1 MKPRIRMIAI
11 DIDGTLL
18 PSTSGI
24 ISERNRAAVRAA
36 EAAGVLIVI
45 ATGRRQTYAQPVID
59 PIGLGLKNIM
69 LSSNGTVVRDF
80 SGRLIERTLLSAE
93 TARRLCGALRPFG
106 QTMVFTFDREGAA
119 GLVVENLDALHQQ
132 IAKWVESNRP
142 YLLEMS
148 PLEGAFDTGEEPIQG
163 MICGPVE
170 LVRQAE
176 VALEL
181 SNLKNDL
188 AFHRTEYPQRDLGI
202 LDLLPPGCSKGT
214 ALSRIAIAHSILPE
228 EVMAIGDN
236 LNDLEMLDY
245 SGFGVVMG
253 NASAEIRALAERAG
267 WQITASN
274 DEDGV
279 ALAIEEVLR
288 QRLEEQD
295 AEGNR
300 EEAIA
305 GSRVVQFAQ

>member
-59 PIGLGLKNIM
+59 PIGLGQKNIM

-148 PLEGAFDTGEEPIQG
+148 PLERAFDTGEEPIQG

-214 ALSRIAIAHSILPE
+214 ALSRIAIAHGILPE

-236 LNDLEMLDY
+236 LNDLDMLDY
-245 SGFGVVMG
+245 AGHPRLMT
-253 NASAEIRALAERAG
+253 NASPEMLGMAEAHG
-267 WQITASN
+267 WVLTDASN
-274 DEDGV
+274 DDHGV
-279 ALAIEEVLR
+279 ALAIESA
-288 QRLEEQD
+288 LELEP
-295 AEGNR
+295 AL
-300 EEAIA
+300 AATAKA
-305 GSRVVQFAQ
+305 GW